1 MGLIAQEQELW
12 FLCEWIVCQG
22 ALGHAMRCFEAKLGI
37 NAFTSTLTK
46 SLREEWDKKDVYN

>member
-22 ALGHAMRCFEAKLGI
+22 ALGHAVRCFEAKFGI
-37 NAFTSTLTK
+37 NAFKSTLTK
-46 SLREEWDKKDVYN
+46 SLREE